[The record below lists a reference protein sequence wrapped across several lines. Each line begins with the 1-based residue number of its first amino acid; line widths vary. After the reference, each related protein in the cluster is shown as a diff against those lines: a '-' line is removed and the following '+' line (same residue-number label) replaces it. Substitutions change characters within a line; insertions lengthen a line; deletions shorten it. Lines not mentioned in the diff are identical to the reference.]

1 MGSVKLVEMDVTPEE
16 FREVQLERFKQ
27 WYELDPEFA
36 QGVQEFVANGK

>member
-27 WYELDPEFA
+27 WYERDPVFA
-36 QGVQEFVANGK
+36 RGVQEIVANGE